1 MSGTS
6 VSVIIPVK
14 NGEKY
19 LAELLTALEPEGAD
33 EVLVIDSG
41 SRDGSVEIARRFR
54 VTVLEISPEAFGHG
68 RTRNFGAERTSGDL
82 ICFLTQDATPLPGWL
97 AAYREA
103 FALDSRIGAAYGPHV
118 PRPGAS
124 PMIAR
129 ELEEFFAS
137 FSPGRGAV
145 VQRQEDPTFLSNV
158 NACYSRACWE
168 QLRFRDVAYAEDQAF
183 GADLLAAGWSKVY
196 HPGAAVLHSHDYGF
210 VDFMRR
216 YFDEY
221 RGLRETTGH
230 VEPFALRDMVG
241 HIHRSVRGD
250 IQWLERRG
258 ASASE
263 VANWSLR
270 SAAHHGGRLVFS
282 AVGSRSHRL
291 PAVARSRLS
300 LERRDGTAPL
310 AEPGVGGE
318 AVGIAGFSPLR
329 GARIVGA
336 TGEREYYAAAAQVW
350 RDGPTALL
358 EPITGMSERR
368 RLRIAM
374 VIPEFARGSGGHSL
388 LLQILSRLEQRGHI
402 CSVWVHDYSGGLR
415 NVPAGQL
422 RRDLNQFFAP
432 IAGPVYNGFDDW
444 HGADVVLATG
454 WQTAHP
460 VLLLNNCFVRVYV
473 VNDHEPEFYATSAES
488 ALAADTYRHGMHC
501 LAGSPWL
508 RDLLSEQYH
517 ASAEAFEYGVD
528 HSAYRARPVERRRD
542 TIVYYARGETP
553 RRAVPIGLL
562 ALEELHRRRPDVRVV
577 LFGSIFPTQTSFPHV
592 ELGVLDPVELSWLYS
607 EVTVGLSL
615 SMTNFSLI
623 PKEMLACGL
632 PCVELARAGAE
643 SIFGRTGP
651 LELAELNPL
660 ALADALERLL
670 DDQELWEHR
679 SKAGLE
685 YVKDQTWDRAAD
697 AVEVGI
703 RNALRLRE
711 ASVLT
716 EPSPDNRVPLRS
728 SR

>member
-1 MSGTS
+1 MSAT

-14 NGEKY
+14 NGEEY
-19 LAELLTALEPEGAD
+19 LAELLAAVQREGAD

-41 SRDGSVEIARRFR
+41 STDRSLEIAHGFG
-54 VTVLEISPEAFGHG
+54 VTVLEIPPEEFGHG

-97 AAYREA
+97 TAYREA
-103 FALDSRIGAAYGPHV
+103 FALAPRVGAAYGPHV
-118 PRPGAS
+118 PRPEAS

-137 FSPGRGAV
+137 FSPDGGPV
-145 VQRQEDPTFLSNV
+145 VQRQGNPAFLSNV

-196 HPGAAVLHSHDYGF
+196 HPGAAVLHSHDYGL

-230 VEPFALRDMVG
+230 IEPFALRGLIG
-241 HIHRSVRGD
+241 HLQRSVRGD

-258 ASASE
+258 ASATE
-263 VANWSLR
+263 VAAWSVR
-270 SAAHHGGRLVFS
+270 SVAHHGGRRVFS
-282 AVGSRSHRL
+282 ALGSRAHRL
-291 PAVARSRLS
+291 PAAARGRLS
-300 LERRDGTAPL
+300 LERRDGTAAL
-310 AEPGVGGE
+310 AEPGD
-318 AVGIAGFSPLR
+318 AVDAAALKGFSALR
-329 GARIVGA
+329 GARTVGA
-336 TGEREYYAAAAQVW
+336 TADHELYAAAAQVW
-350 RDGPTALL
+350 RDGPAPLL
-358 EPITGMSERR
+358 EPIEGMSERR

-388 LLQILSRLEQRGHI
+388 LLQIFSRLERRGHI

-415 NVPAGQL
+415 RVPAGRL
-422 RRDLNQFFAP
+422 RRDINQFFTP
-432 IAGPVYNGFDDW
+432 IAGPVYNGLDDW

-460 VLLLNNCFVRVYV
+460 VLLLDRCFARVYV

-508 RDLLSEQYH
+508 RDVVTERYH
-517 ASAEAFEYGVD
+517 GSADVFEYGVD
-528 HSAYRARPVERRRD
+528 HGVYKPRPIERRRD
-542 TIVYYARGETP
+542 TVVYYARGETP
-553 RRAVPIGLL
+553 RRAVPLGLL
-562 ALEELHRRRPDVRVV
+562 ALAELHRRRPDIRIV
-577 LFGSIFPTQTSFPHV
+577 LFGSIFPVQTSFPHTQ
-592 ELGVLDPVELSWLYS
+592 LGVLDSVELSWLYS
-607 EVTVGLSL
+607 EATVGLSL

-623 PKEMLACGL
+623 PKEMMACGL
-632 PCVELARAGAE
+632 PCVDLAGASAE
-643 SIFGRTGP
+643 SIFGKAGP

-660 ALADALERLL
+660 AIADALERLL
-670 DDQELWEHR
+670 TDQDLWERR
-679 SKAGLE
+679 SEAGLA
-685 YVKDQTWDRAAD
+685 YVKNQTWDRAAD
-697 AVEVGI
+697 AVETGI
-703 RNALRLRE
+703 RHALRMRE
-711 ASVLT
+711 ASVHRNGA
-716 EPSPDNRVPLRS
+716 PA
-728 SR
+728 